1 MDTIKKEK
9 TIPERK
15 DMDAAYMWRLEDIF
29 ADDSEWEE
37 AYRWVEEEIKK
48 LETYEHRLGDDVQTL
63 YEFLVFSDTLE
74 ERMSAV
80 YVYANMKSHQDMRD
94 AKYQE
99 MSSRASSLQVSYMSA
114 SAFVAPALLAIPE
127 KTIEQYMQEKGELRI
142 YERFFRELFRQKPHI
157 LNREME
163 EMLADAGEV
172 LEVPENIFA
181 MFNNADVQFP
191 SIEDEEGNQVQ
202 ITHGN
207 FIRYM
212 KSKERR
218 VRKAAFDSVYHT
230 YQAWENTLAA
240 NYSANIKQA
249 AFTTKARKY
258 GSSLERYLFGSEIP
272 VEVYQNLIDVV
283 HRYLPVMH
291 RYVALR
297 KKALGL
303 SELHMYDLYVQIVEQ
318 VKMDIPY
325 EQAKHMVAQ
334 ALEPLGKEYGDILKS
349 GFSDG
354 WIDVYENK
362 GKRSGAYSWGTYSAH
377 PYVLLN
383 QQDDLDSVFTI
394 AHEMGHAIHSYYSN
408 KNQPYVYAGYRI
420 FVAEVASTC
429 NEKLLM
435 EYMMKNSRDESEKK
449 YFLNH
454 HLEGFRATLFRQTMF
469 AEFEMLTHEK
479 AAAGEVLTA
488 QKLKEI
494 YHDLNV
500 QYFGPDMVVDPEID
514 MEWARIPHFY
524 TPFYVYQY
532 ATGYAAA
539 TAFSK
544 KILEEGAPAVE
555 KYINNF
561 LKKGSSKAPI
571 DLLRDAG
578 VDMGS
583 VEPVEQALDVFT
595 ELVDKLERAIK

>member
-1 MDTIKKEK
+1 
-9 TIPERK
+9 
-15 DMDAAYMWRLEDIF
+15 
-29 ADDSEWEE
+29 
-37 AYRWVEEEIKK
+37 
-48 LETYEHRLGDDVQTL
+48 
-63 YEFLVFSDTLE
+63 
-74 ERMSAV
+74 
-80 YVYANMKSHQDMRD
+80 
-94 AKYQE
+94 
-99 MSSRASSLQVSYMSA
+99 
-114 SAFVAPALLAIPE
+114 
-127 KTIEQYMQEKGELRI
+127 
-142 YERFFRELFRQKPHI
+142 
-157 LNREME
+157 
-163 EMLADAGEV
+163 
-172 LEVPENIFA
+172 
-181 MFNNADVQFP
+181 
-191 SIEDEEGNQVQ
+191 
-202 ITHGN
+202 
-207 FIRYM
+207 
-212 KSKERR
+212 
-218 VRKAAFDSVYHT
+218 
-230 YQAWENTLAA
+230 
-240 NYSANIKQA
+240 
-249 AFTTKARKY
+249 
-258 GSSLERYLFGSEIP
+258 
-272 VEVYQNLIDVV
+272 
-283 HRYLPVMH
+283 
-291 RYVALR
+291 
-297 KKALGL
+297 
-303 SELHMYDLYVQIVEQ
+303 
-318 VKMDIPY
+318 
-325 EQAKHMVAQ
+325 MVAQ
-334 ALEPLGKEYGDILKS
+334 ALKPLGEEYGEILES
-349 GFSDG
+349 GFTDG

-362 GKRSGAYSWGTYSAH
+362 GKRSGAYSWGTYGTH

-435 EYMMKNSRDESEKK
+435 DYMMKNSRDENEQK

-494 YHDLNV
+494 YHELNV
-500 QYFGPDMVVDPEID
+500 LYFGPDVVVDEEID

-544 KILEEGAPAVE
+544 KILEEGSPAVE

-583 VEPVEQALDVFT
+583 VEPVQQALDVFT
-595 ELVDKLERAIK
+595 EMVDKLEENYSQY

>member
-1 MDTIKKEK
+1 MSEK
-9 TIPERK
+9 MVSERK
-15 DMDAAYMWRLEDIF
+15 DMDAAYMWKLEDIF
-29 ADDSEWEE
+29 SDDAQWEE
-37 AYRWVEEEIKK
+37 SFKWVEKEMKK
-48 LETYEHRLGDDVQTL
+48 LEAYQTKLGESAQTL
-63 YEFLVFSDTLE
+63 YDFLVFSDALE

-80 YVYANMKSHQDMRD
+80 YVYANMKSHQDMGD

-114 SAFVAPALLAIPE
+114 SAFVSPALLDIPE
-127 KTIEQYMQEKGELRI
+127 QTIRQFMDEKEELRL
-142 YERFFRELFRQKPHI
+142 YERFFRELFRRKPHI

-163 EMLADAGEV
+163 ELLADAGEV
-172 LEVPENIFA
+172 LEVPENTFA
-181 MFNNADVQFP
+181 MFNNADIRFP
-191 SIEDEEGNQVQ
+191 SIEDEDGNLVQ

-212 KSKERR
+212 KSGSRS

-230 YQAWENTLAA
+230 YQAWENTLAS
-240 NYSANIKQA
+240 NYAANIKQA
-249 AFTTKARKY
+249 AFLTKARKY
-258 GSSLERYLFGSEIP
+258 NSSMERYLSGSEIP
-272 VEVYQNLIDVV
+272 VEVYRNLIDVV
-283 HRYLPVMH
+283 HQYLPAMH
-291 RYVALR
+291 QYVALR

-303 SELHMYDLYVQIVEQ
+303 SELHMYDLYVPMVEQ
-318 VKMDIPY
+318 VKMEIPY

-334 ALEPLGKEYGDILKS
+334 ALRPLGKEYGEILES
-349 GFSDG
+349 GFTDG

-362 GKRSGAYSWGTYSAH
+362 GKRSGAYSWGTYGTH

-435 EYMMKNSRDESEKK
+435 DYMMKNSRDENEQK

-454 HLEGFRATLFRQTMF
+454 HLEGFRTTLFRQTMF
-469 AEFEMLTHEK
+469 AEFEMMTHER

-494 YHDLNV
+494 YHELNV
-500 QYFGPDMVVDPEID
+500 LYFGPDVVVDEEID

-544 KILEEGAPAVE
+544 KILEEGGPAVE

-561 LKKGSSKAPI
+561 LKKGSSKSPI

-578 VDMGS
+578 VDMES
-583 VEPVEQALDVFT
+583 VEPIRQALDVFA
-595 ELVDKLERAIK
+595 ELVDKLGDTMR